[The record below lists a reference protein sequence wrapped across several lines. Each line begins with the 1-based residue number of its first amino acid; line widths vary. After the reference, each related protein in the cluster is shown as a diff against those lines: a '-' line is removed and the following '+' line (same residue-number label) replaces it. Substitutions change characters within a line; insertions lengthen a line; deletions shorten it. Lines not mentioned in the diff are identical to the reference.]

1 MRFSDL
7 VRFLRP
13 YTTTHMPGGF
23 IADAALRSA
32 SFAEIGIFDAGRSR
46 NPVHIHVGKFKTSP
60 SQPTSIPAAVPS
72 AFVAA

>member
-1 MRFSDL
+1 MP
-7 VRFLRP
+7 FLRP
-13 YTTTHMPGGF
+13 YTTTPMPGGF

-32 SFAEIGIFDAGRSR
+32 SFAEIGIFDAGRK
-46 NPVHIHVGKFKTSP
+46 PGHIHAGKFKTNP

>member
-1 MRFSDL
+1 M
-7 VRFLRP
+7 RFLRP

-46 NPVHIHVGKFKTSP
+46 NPVHIHAGKFKTNP

-72 AFVAA
+72 PFVAA